1 MSRSDEW
8 FGSTDSY
15 VRQKPDWTKDLDKQV
30 QAYLQKGGKIKQCAI
45 GESWYA
51 KHYASGNKHAFVIN
65 PNKENKLKGEGEGK

>member
-30 QAYLQKGGKIKQCAI
+30 QAYLKKGGKITQCAI

-51 KHYASGNKHAFVIN
+51 KHYEAGNKHAFVIN
-65 PNKENKLKGEGEGK
+65 ANKESRLKGEGK